1 MTPREKFEAKKAG
14 THQPAPTPKRTFTA
28 EEIEA
33 AAEKKAAFKQSKR
46 EFIASH
52 AGRKYRRR

>member
-14 THQPAPTPKRTFTA
+14 RTPAASTPARTFTA

-33 AAEKKAAFKQSKR
+33 AAQKKAAFKQSKR
-46 EFIASH
+46 EFIASA
-52 AGRKYRRR
+52 AGRKYRR